1 MKELTAAQQLIFM
14 GIFSHLI
21 KTWIAVDFKSTAI
34 HQVKLN
40 LFFNAVKFGTLTCE
54 GISHFCTE
62 PQKALVCLTLHFCLH
77 LSVRWNFATL
87 KLTCFMLL
95 QQEPT

>member
-21 KTWIAVDFKSTAI
+21 KTCTSSKT
-34 HQVKLN
+34 LN

>member
-21 KTWIAVDFKSTAI
+21 KTWIAVDFYCNPSSKT
-34 HQVKLN
+34 LN

-54 GISHFCTE
+54 GISPFCTE